1 MLWLGLCDSV
11 TIRFYIYSNFKLQQM
26 CFDCISSPTSN
37 AWISKYSVHVSYNNS
52 STVNIHSNWME
63 GKFIEIHLNVVTAI
77 LSYFPMIGLDHLL
90 KRYFYNIYVVKHIYC
105 TITFPDKIK
114 FYHDEKYCVV
124 IVLHDKIILSF
135 KIVFR
140 SQFFFVE

>member
-1 MLWLGLCDSV
+1 MKKYFSDLTYIIFLCGLAIESKQFLKLHHMLWLGLCDSV
-11 TIRFYIYSNFKLQQM
+11 TIRFYIFSNFKLQQM

-37 AWISKYSVHVSYNNS
+37 AWISKYSVHVSY
-52 STVNIHSNWME
+52 
-63 GKFIEIHLNVVTAI
+63 
-77 LSYFPMIGLDHLL
+77 L

-124 IVLHDKIILSF
+124 IVLLDKIILSF